1 MKQVHTQQVSDVITE
16 FQTQANTGLSQGE
29 IATRI
34 QTYGPNALPKAKK
47 ETLLQKIIHQLSDV
61 FVVILLFAAGLSYV
75 LNDIKDAVVIFCIVI
90 VNIVL
95 ALVQESKAENA
106 IAALQQ
112 LSTIKTKVIRD
123 GSVVLIDIADVVPG
137 DILVLEAGDKVPA
150 DARVIEVARLRV
162 AEAILTGESKPIEK
176 QISPIEKENLPIGDR
191 INMVYRDTVVVHG
204 RGRAV
209 VTSTGANTEIG
220 KISALLQQQKKTPT
234 PLELELKRIGTILT
248 IIALIS
254 ALIIF
259 IILTITHGTGDIGHV
274 LLTAI
279 SIAVAVVPEGIP
291 TVVTTV
297 LAVAV
302 MKLSQKN
309 VIVRK
314 LSAVE
319 TLGSTTHILTDK
331 TGTLTKNE
339 MTLTTTI
346 IHNTQYEVRSS
357 GEWVNKEQIILP
369 VQTPDAVALLK
380 GVILCNDGQISTDD
394 MFVGDPT
401 ETSLLVAG
409 MNAGLS
415 IQDIRAA
422 YTRIDE
428 IPFSSETKRMTVLV
442 EHVETKKRYVYE
454 KGAPESI
461 AQRFSGEVKEQLIE
475 HAGRLSD
482 VGIRT
487 LACAVT
493 PTESMTLDDASL
505 GGTWQHLGVVGLT
518 DPLRAEVL
526 PSIAEARVSG
536 IQTVMI
542 TGDHEKI
549 ARSIGTGLGM
559 VSAPEQVLDGSVLGD
574 ATVEQI
580 QEHLHTGVVVF
591 SRVSPEQKLRIVQAA
606 QANGAIVA
614 VTGDGVN
621 DAPAI
626 KTGDIGVAMGISG
639 TDVTKEVADI
649 VLRDDNYST
658 IVTAVRE
665 GRAIFHNFIKFLRYQ
680 ISCNLSGVMIVI
692 IPTIVG
698 VGAPLLPIHILLLNL
713 VSETGPSIALG
724 LEKPERDIMN
734 RPPRD
739 KKERLLTKKRWTQ
752 IILEALFLA
761 VPGLIVVWYAVV
773 SVPELLFTMTLITAF
788 LSRLWHAFSSRS
800 EVHSMF
806 SSALPVNKSLI
817 YVVFGTLFFF
827 LVLIYI
833 PAVSSYLNIMPL
845 SLVQLAVCV
854 GLSFI
859 PVFAVEFFK
868 LRNKLTA

>member
-1 MKQVHTQQVSDVITE
+1 M
-16 FQTQANTGLSQGE
+16 
-29 IATRI
+29 
-34 QTYGPNALPKAKK
+34 QTYGPNALPEAKK
-47 ETLLQKIIHQLSDV
+47 QTVLQKIVHQLSDV
-61 FVVILLFAAGLSYV
+61 FVIILLFAAGLSYM

-90 VNIVL
+90 INIVL

-112 LSTIKTKVIRD
+112 LSTAKTKVIRD
-123 GSVVLIDIADVVPG
+123 GSVVLLDIADVVPG
-137 DILVLEAGDKVPA
+137 DIIVLEAGDKVPA
-150 DARVIEVARLRV
+150 DARVIESARLRV

-176 QISPIEKENLPIGDR
+176 RIDPLEKENLPMGDR
-191 INMVYRDTVVVHG
+191 INMVYRDTVVVYG

-209 VTSTGANTEIG
+209 VTTTGASTEIG

-248 IIALIS
+248 GIALIS
-254 ALIIF
+254 AVAIF
-259 IILTITHGTGDIGHV
+259 GILAITHGTSDIAHV

-339 MTLTTTI
+339 MTLTTAI
-346 IHNTQYEVRSS
+346 INNKQHEVRPN
-357 GEWVNKEQIILP
+357 GEWVNEEHIIRP
-369 VQTPDAVALLK
+369 SQTDEAVALLT
-380 GVILCNDGQISTDD
+380 GVMLCNDGQISAEGA
-394 MFVGDPT
+394 FVGDPT
-401 ETSLLVAG
+401 ETSLLAAG

-415 IQDIRAA
+415 VPDIRAA

-442 EHVETKKRYVYE
+442 EHVQTKQRYVYE

-461 AQRFSGEVKEQLIE
+461 AQRLSGDTKEQLLE
-475 HAGRLSD
+475 QAGRLSD
-482 VGIRT
+482 AGIRT

-493 PTESMTLDDASL
+493 PTESMTLDGASL

-526 PSIAEARVSG
+526 PAIAEARVAG
-536 IQTVMI
+536 IATVMI

-574 ATVEQI
+574 ASVEQI
-580 QEHLHTGVVVF
+580 QERLRTGVVVF

-692 IPTIVG
+692 VPTIAG
-698 VGAPLLPIHILLLNL
+698 VGSPLLPIHILLLNL

-724 LEKPERDIMN
+724 LEKPEKDIMT

-739 KKERLLTKKRWTQ
+739 RKERLLTKKRWKQ

-761 VPGLIVVWYAVV
+761 VPGLLAVGYAVATA
-773 SVPELLFTMTLITAF
+773 PELLFTMTLITAF

-800 EVHSMF
+800 EISSMF
-806 SSALPVNKSLI
+806 SSSLPVNKSLI
-817 YVVFGTLFFF
+817 YVVFGTLLSFFA
-827 LVLIYI
+827 LIYI
-833 PAVSSYLNIMPL
+833 PAVSSYLSMVPL
-845 SLVQLAVCV
+845 SLVQLSVCF

-859 PVFAVEFFK
+859 PVFAVEFLK
-868 LRNKLTA
+868 MRRRSAL